1 MADSPTI
8 SNAPFEHLGMDYAFL
23 RQEGIKSIQQ
33 LAGSRWTDYNS
44 HDPGITILEA
54 LCYAVT
60 DLSYRLSFSLED
72 LLAHPATAS
81 SASDPL
87 FLSAREILTVN
98 PLTITDYRKLL
109 IDIDGVKNAWLEPI
123 DNPQPE
129 LYYDAPNARLTF
141 SSQDLAEPVQLCGLY
156 RVLIEPELAYQGKAT
171 ELEANAN
178 AKLHQHRN
186 LCEDFA
192 EIHIMGFE
200 EITVDAVLEIAEN
213 SDPQAL
219 MGLIHKSLA
228 DYISPSLPFLSLPV
242 LLEQGKPVEDIFSGP
257 ALDHGFLDNDQL
269 QQFDRKT
276 ELHAS
281 DLIRI
286 ILDMPGVNAVKRIT
300 LSGSQATL
308 QEWVLDLDPQLTPR
322 LKSLEKTVQEKN
334 IQFYKGQIL
343 CELDVDQIQPAISLA
358 APQSQSVALS
368 LPPDDSLDLSVP
380 MGNYRELADY
390 ESVQSEFP
398 LTYGISEMGLPTS
411 ASPERKAQAKQLQA
425 YLMVFD
431 QLLANYFAQLDHIK
445 DLFSLDTAQIRTYF
459 SKNIAHFP
467 GAQEILQATYAQYL
481 ASSADAT
488 VELDRQSRLLDHL
501 IAQYGETFTN
511 PSLLYPNSPLSNTTL
526 DRKAA
531 FAQDYRQ
538 VSAGRGQAFDY
549 TRNPNDLESYGNV
562 SGLKRRVARLLGM
575 DPNRQFLA
583 SDSDTEGFYIVEHI
597 LLRPRQATT
606 LASST
611 DDGISSPNVTNSN
624 FLSFSQSIAQFQES
638 ASQGQLTCISPNH
651 RLKTDDSVNIFYS
664 THYNGTYRVLNS
676 QSDTFDIAQEFVGE
690 DTGEWVRSDQ
700 FPDPFSFQISV
711 VIPDWPER
719 FRAASVKQLI
729 YDTLIAETPAH
740 ITLHIHWL
748 DSANMQRFESI
759 YAIWLQ
765 HLSGDVKGGSD
776 ADNEAKASA
785 TRLINFLE
793 LGSTDIPAFP
803 ALIGYMTIS
812 EGDNDSSTI
821 NPFTVSQNPEGE
833 SAPYPEGEGAP

>member
-1 MADSPTI
+1 MVDSPTI
-8 SNAPFEHLGMDYAFL
+8 SNAPLEHSGMDYAFL
-23 RQEGIKSIQQ
+23 RQESMKSIQQ
-33 LAGSRWTDYNS
+33 LSGSRWTDHNS

-72 LLAHPATAS
+72 LLAHPVS
-81 SASDPL
+81 ESADPL
-87 FLSAREILTVN
+87 FLTAREILTVN

-129 LYYDAPNARLTF
+129 LYYDAPNAQLTF

-171 ELEANAN
+171 ELAANVT

-200 EITVDAVLEIAEN
+200 EITVDAALEIAEDT
-213 SDPQAL
+213 DPQAL
-219 MGLIHKSLA
+219 MGLIHKALA

-257 ALDHGFLDNDQL
+257 ALDYGFLDNDQL
-269 QQFDRKT
+269 QQFGRKT
-276 ELHAS
+276 ELHTS

-300 LSGSQATL
+300 LSGSQAKL
-308 QEWVLDLDPQLTPR
+308 QEWALDLDPQLTPR
-322 LKSLEKTVQEKN
+322 LKSLEKTVQEEN

-343 CELDVDQIQPAISLA
+343 CELDVEQIQPAMSLA
-358 APQSQSVALS
+358 TSQSSSIELS
-368 LPPDDSLDLSVP
+368 LPPDDSLNLSVP

-398 LTYGISEMGLPTS
+398 LTYGIGEMGLPAS

-431 QLLANYFAQLDHIK
+431 QLLANYFAQLDHIR
-445 DLFSLDTAQIRTYF
+445 DLFSLDTAQIQTYF
-459 SKNIAHFP
+459 SQNIAHFP

-481 ASSADAT
+481 TSSADAT

-511 PSLLYPNSPLSNTTL
+511 SSLLYPNSPLSNTIL

-538 VSAGRGQAFDY
+538 VSTGRGQAFDY
-549 TRNPNDLESYGNV
+549 TRNPNEFENYGNV

-597 LLRPRQATT
+597 LLRPRQ
-606 LASST
+606 LPVLEASPTANETSN
-611 DDGISSPNVTNSN
+611 PNVIDSN
-624 FLSFSQSIAQFQES
+624 FLSFSQSITRFQES

-651 RLKTDDSVNIFYS
+651 GLKVDDSVNIFYS
-664 THYNGTYRVLNS
+664 TYYNGTYRVLNP
-676 QSDTFDIAQEFVGE
+676 QADTFDIAQEFVAE
-690 DTGEWVRSDQ
+690 DTGEWVRSDHS
-700 FPDPFSFQISV
+700 PDPFSFQISV

-719 FRAASVKQLI
+719 FRAVSVKQLI

-765 HLSGDVKGGSD
+765 HLSGDVKGGTD

-821 NPFTVSQNPEGE
+821 NPFTVSQNHEGE
-833 SAPYPEGEGAP
+833 SAP